1 MISGKLTQEL
11 QIPFSTSFL
20 CHDWIFFLFVF
31 VTDIIL
37 SVPPY
42 VIAESSFLV
51 CSLWIVLSGGFFF
64 FLFNMFVNCLWI
76 VIARYFHSFLFL
88 IHSNLLPYPLPWVN
102 SNFWVTFCGVS
113 LWLLGKDVTFLLVG
127 RSSLGKVWV
136 FNRAVNRPSILF
148 FGSKRT
154 LNLLYKTSGYLLPNS
169 PVLATE
175 AYCCLTTT

>member
-1 MISGKLTQEL
+1 MIG
-11 QIPFSTSFL
+11 F
-20 CHDWIFFLFVF
+20 CFVF

-51 CSLWIVLSGGFFF
+51 SSLWIVLSGGLFVCLFS
-64 FLFNMFVNCLWI
+64 FNMLVNCLWI

-88 IHSNLLPYPLPWVN
+88 IHSNLLPNPLPWVN
-102 SNFWVTFCGVS
+102 SNFWVTFCSVS
-113 LWLLGKDVTFLLVG
+113 LWLSGKDVSFLLVE
-127 RSSLGKVWV
+127 RRSLGKVWV
-136 FNRAVNRPSILF
+136 FNRAVNRPFIIF

-154 LNLLYKTSGYLLPNS
+154 LNLLYKTSQYLLPNS